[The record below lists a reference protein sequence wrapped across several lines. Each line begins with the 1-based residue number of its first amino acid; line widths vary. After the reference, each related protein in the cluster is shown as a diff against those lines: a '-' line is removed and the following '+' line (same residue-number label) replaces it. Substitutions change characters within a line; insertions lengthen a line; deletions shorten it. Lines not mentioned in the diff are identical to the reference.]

1 MPSPGFSKASL
12 CKWGLS
18 LLFPFIVYFA
28 MPVGKGVVTLHM
40 ALFMAFTVWAVS
52 VWSMDVIDQVAVGIV
67 LPIFY
72 IIFCGVPQ
80 RVVFGPWLGDVP
92 IIVIGGFTLGK
103 IFHDTGLGKR
113 IGLVCVRAMGGSFV
127 GTLFGICIAGAIIA
141 PLVPSIMGKAA
152 IICALGVSLCDAL
165 EFKPKSREATAVML
179 TCLLTVASTKLCYLT
194 GGADLVLGMALVDKV
209 LGIKTTWLE
218 YAMYNFLPGMLYTFL
233 SVGLVVL
240 LLPSKTE
247 KATMKANLL
256 AKCREIGPASAEQK
270 RAAYLMLATLLL
282 LATDKLHG
290 ISAGIVLIVITFV
303 TFLPGVKLMD
313 GQRFSK
319 INFAPLFFIMG
330 CMAIGSAGGA
340 LKVTDWIASV
350 TLPYLKDLSD
360 NMAGLAAYV
369 LGAAANFLLTPLA
382 ATTTM
387 TSPLAELGKQMHVDS
402 RALYFSFQYGL
413 DNYIFPYEYA
423 VLLYFFSSGY
433 ILFKDMFKVLAVR
446 MVLVGGFIA
455 IIAMPYWN
463 MVLK

>member
-1 MPSPGFSKASL
+1 MSF
-12 CKWGLS
+12 
-18 LLFPFIVYFA
+18 LLPILAYFA
-28 MPVGKGVVTLHM
+28 MPVGNGVVTVHM
-40 ALFMAFTVWAVS
+40 ALFMAFTVWAVT

-72 IIFCGVPQ
+72 ILFCGVQQ

-113 IGLVCVRAMGGSFV
+113 IGLVCVRAMGGSFT

-165 EFKPKSREATAVML
+165 DFKAKSREATAIML
-179 TCLLTVASTKLCYLT
+179 ACLLTVASTKLCYLT
-194 GGADLVLGMALVDKV
+194 GGADLVLGMALVDKI

-218 YAMYNFLPGMLYTFL
+218 YAMYNFLPGMLYTFM
-233 SVGLVVL
+233 SVGLVIL

-247 KATMKANLL
+247 KAKMKANLL
-256 AKCREIGPASAEQK
+256 AKCQDIGAATAEQK
-270 RAAYLMLATLLL
+270 RASYLMVITLLL
-282 LATDKLHG
+282 LATDKFHG
-290 ISAGIVLIVITFV
+290 ISTGIVLIVITFV

-340 LKVTDWIASV
+340 LKVTDWLAAA
-350 TLPYLKDLSD
+350 TLPYLHDLGS

-369 LGAAANFLLTPLA
+369 LGAAVNFLLTPLA

-387 TSPLAELGKQMHVDS
+387 TSPLAELGKQMQVDA

-423 VLLYFFSSGY
+423 VVLYFFSSGY
-433 ILFKDMFKVLAVR
+433 ILFKDMFKVLAIR
-446 MVLVGGFIA
+446 MVASAAFIFFL
-455 IIAMPYWN
+455 AMPYWS
-463 MVLK
+463 MMLK

>member
-1 MPSPGFSKASL
+1 
-12 CKWGLS
+12 
-18 LLFPFIVYFA
+18 
-28 MPVGKGVVTLHM
+28 M
-40 ALFMAFTVWAVS
+40 ALFMAFTVWALS
-52 VWSMDVIDQVAVGIV
+52 VWSVEVIDQVAVGIV

-72 IIFCGVPQ
+72 IVFCGVQQ

-113 IGLVCVRAMGGSFV
+113 IGLVCVRAMGGSFA

-165 EFKPKSREATAVML
+165 EFKAKSREATAVML
-179 TCLLTVASTKLCYLT
+179 ACLLTVASTKLCYLT

-218 YAMYNFLPGMLYTFL
+218 YAVYNFPPGMLYTFM

-240 LLPSKTE
+240 LLPSKTD
-247 KATMKANLL
+247 KTTMKANLL
-256 AKCREIGPASAEQK
+256 AKCREIGQTSPEQK

-340 LKVTDWIASV
+340 LKVTDWIASI
-350 TLPYLKDLSD
+350 TLPYLQNLSD

-387 TSPLAELGKQMHVDS
+387 TSPLVELGKQMHVDS
-402 RALYFSFQYGL
+402 RALYFAFQYGL

-446 MVLVGGFIA
+446 MVLVSGFIA
-455 IIAMPYWN
+455 IVAMPYWN
-463 MVLK
+463 MLLK

>member
-1 MPSPGFSKASL
+1 MPSPGFCKASL

-18 LLFPFIVYFA
+18 LLLPLLAYFA
-28 MPVGKGVVTLHM
+28 MPVGKGIVTVHM

-72 IIFCGVPQ
+72 IVFCGVQQ

-113 IGLVCVRAMGGSFV
+113 IGLVCVRAMGGSFT

-165 EFKPKSREATAVML
+165 EFNPKSREATAVML
-179 TCLLTVASTKLCYLT
+179 ACLLTVTSTKLCYLT

-218 YAMYNFLPGMLYTFL
+218 YAMYNFPPGMLYTIM

-240 LLPSKTE
+240 LLPSKTN
-247 KATMKANLL
+247 KATMKTNLL
-256 AKCREIGPASAEQK
+256 AKCREIGPASPEQK
-270 RAAYLMLATLLL
+270 RAGYLMLATLFL

-290 ISAGIVLIVITFV
+290 ISAGIVLIVITFA

-350 TLPYLKDLSD
+350 TLPYLQNLSD

-402 RALYFSFQYGL
+402 RALYFAFQYGL

-446 MVLVGGFIA
+446 MVLAGCFIA
-455 IIAMPYWN
+455 LVAMPYWN
-463 MVLK
+463 IILM

>member
-1 MPSPGFSKASL
+1 
-12 CKWGLS
+12 
-18 LLFPFIVYFA
+18 
-28 MPVGKGVVTLHM
+28 M

-72 IIFCGVPQ
+72 IVFCGVQQ

-113 IGLVCVRAMGGSFV
+113 IGLVCVRAMGGSFT

-165 EFKPKSREATAVML
+165 EFKAKSREATAVML
-179 TCLLTVASTKLCYLT
+179 ACLLTVASTKLCYLT

-218 YAMYNFLPGMLYTFL
+218 YAVYNFPPGMLYTFM
-233 SVGLVVL
+233 SVGLVVI
-240 LLPSKTE
+240 LLPSKTD
-247 KATMKANLL
+247 KTTMKANLL
-256 AKCREIGPASAEQK
+256 AKCREIGQASPEQK

-350 TLPYLKDLSD
+350 TLPYLQNLSD

-402 RALYFSFQYGL
+402 RALYFAFQYGL

-463 MVLK
+463 MLLK